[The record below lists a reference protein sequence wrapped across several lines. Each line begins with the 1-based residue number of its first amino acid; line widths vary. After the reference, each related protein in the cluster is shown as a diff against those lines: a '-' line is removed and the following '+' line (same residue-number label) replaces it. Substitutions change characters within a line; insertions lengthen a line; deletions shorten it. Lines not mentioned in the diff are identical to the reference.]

1 LTPTAGSPVRSFT
14 PTLGGRPV
22 TVHAPEAG
30 DFSDA
35 AFWGTFGANGLYGLD
50 VESTYLTELA
60 QFDPDFRVRLVQ
72 FATVDVA
79 WVLSLHDG
87 AQLEAARRLLSDP
100 TAQFCSHTNMD
111 VLSVATTLGVDITGR
126 NLDTRSLAIMA
137 DPDKD
142 QDRDLKTLT
151 TAHIGPEL
159 AEADAELYARFLE
172 LWPGRKNAAK
182 AAVEAHGWEA
192 IDIDD
197 PAYLTYA
204 GLDAIACRRLAEVLV
219 PLTQAPLELLRM
231 ESWLATQA
239 NRIQLR
245 GLRVDVE
252 ALAALKA
259 EAEGEC
265 GQAKEDFGA
274 LTGVNV
280 QSPVKINEWFAE
292 HGADWEV
299 WPGPRTPTGSPSLAK
314 EAVHLV
320 GGYPLDSMAETA
332 LAHLVRFK
340 GHLDLLNKTNGIA
353 KVLDPAGRIHPV
365 LHPMGASTTAR
376 MSSAGPNVQNFSKR
390 DPRMRGL
397 FLPEPGHVLA
407 TIDFD
412 QVELRVVAALA
423 REEKMIETILAG
435 GDLHQ
440 LTVDEIAQAGI
451 DIDRDTGKMTNF
463 LIVYGGGGTA
473 LHEQGG
479 IPLGQAG
486 EIVATW
492 RDRYPSIKALAEY
505 MGGFRD
511 EVRTISNRRLPVTV
525 NRKDGTT
532 RAYANI
538 NYYVQSS
545 ARELL
550 VDAWH
555 RFAEEFG
562 HADKVWYPVHDE
574 LILHIR
580 EDEVEQVIAD
590 AQRCMNFEFRGVPIS
605 ATAVVLRDEDGVS
618 RWMTS
623 KRAEKIKAGVA
634 A

>member
-1 LTPTAGSPVRSFT
+1 MRSFT

-22 TVHAPEAG
+22 TVHAPEVG
-30 DFSDA
+30 DFDPDVFFA
-35 AFWGTFGANGLYGLD
+35 DFPEDGLYGLD

-60 QFDPDFRVRLVQ
+60 QFNPDFRVRLVQ
-72 FATVDVA
+72 FATTDTA
-79 WVLSLHDG
+79 WVLNPADLVQLG
-87 AQLEAARRLLSDP
+87 AAMYLLQGPS
-100 TAQFCSHTNMD
+100 TFCSHTNMD
-111 VLSVATTLGVDITGR
+111 VLSVATQLHVDITGR

-142 QDRDLKTLT
+142 RDRDLKTLT

-159 AEADAELYARFLE
+159 AEADAELFVRFLH

-182 AAVEAHGWEA
+182 AAVEANGWA
-192 IDIDD
+192 TIDIDD

-204 GLDAIACRRLAEVLV
+204 GLDAIACRQLAEILV
-219 PLTQAPLELLRM
+219 PLTQAPVELLQM

-245 GLRVDVE
+245 GLRVDVD

-259 EAEGEC
+259 EAEEET
-265 GQAKEDFGA
+265 GQADARIVE
-274 LTGVNV
+274 LTGGDNPKITR
-280 QSPVKINEWFAE
+280 SPKLQGWLAE
-292 HGADWEV
+292 HGVDWET
-299 WPGPRTPTGSPSLAK
+299 WPGARTDTGSPSLSGDNVK
-314 EAVHLV
+314 LLE
-320 GGYPLDSMAETA
+320 GYPLDQTGAGVVSE
-332 LAHLVRFK
+332 LLRFK

-365 LHPMGASTTAR
+365 LHPLGASTTAR

-440 LTVDEIAQAGI
+440 LTVDEIAEAGI
-451 DIDRDTGKMTNF
+451 TIDRDTGKMTNF
-463 LIVYGGGGTA
+463 LIVYGGGGNA
-473 LHEQGG
+473 LHEQAG
-479 IPLGQAG
+479 IPLDQAG
-486 EIVATW
+486 TIVATW

-525 NRKDGTT
+525 NRKDGSA

-562 HADKVWYPVHDE
+562 RAVNVWYPVHDE
-574 LILHIR
+574 LILHAR
-580 EDEVEQVIAD
+580 EDEIDDVIAD

-623 KRAEKIKAGVA
+623 KRAEKIA
-634 A
+634 AERAAA

>member
-1 LTPTAGSPVRSFT
+1 MRSFT
-14 PTLGGRPV
+14 ATLGGKPV
-22 TVHAPEAG
+22 TVHAPEVG
-30 DFSDA
+30 GERIDVA
-35 AFWGTFGANGLYGLD
+35 AWNATFPVGGLYGLD

-72 FATVDVA
+72 FATLDTA
-79 WVLSLHDG
+79 WVLNPADRGHRAAIDSLLG
-87 AQLEAARRLLSDP
+87 DP
-100 TAQFCSHTNMD
+100 TVTFCSHTNMD
-111 VLSVATTLGVDITGR
+111 VLSVATQLEVDITGR

-151 TAHIGPEL
+151 TVHIGPEL
-159 AEADAELYARFLE
+159 AEADATLYARFLE
-172 LWPGRKNAAK
+172 LWPGRRNAAK
-182 AAVEAHGWEA
+182 AAVEAYGWAA
-192 IDIDD
+192 IDADD

-204 GLDAIACRRLAEVLV
+204 GLDAIACRQLAEVLV
-219 PLTQAPLELLRM
+219 PLTQAPVELLKM

-239 NRIQLR
+239 NRIQIR
-245 GLRVDVE
+245 GLRVDRH
-252 ALAALKA
+252 ALGTLHL
-259 EAEGEC
+259 EAEEEC
-265 GQAKEDFGA
+265 GQAKEDFHS

-292 HGADWEV
+292 HGADWDA

-314 EAVHLV
+314 EAVRLV
-320 GGYPLDSMAETA
+320 GDYPLDGDGRTA
-332 LAHLVRFK
+332 LGHLVRFK
-340 GHLDLLNKTNGIA
+340 GHLDLLNKTNGVA

-440 LTVDEIAQAGI
+440 LTVDEIAEAGI
-451 DIDRDTGKMTNF
+451 EIDRDTGKMTNF
-463 LIVYGGGGTA
+463 LIVYGGGGKA
-473 LHEQGG
+473 LHEQAG
-479 IPLGQAG
+479 IPLDQASA
-486 EIVATW
+486 IVSTW

-525 NRKDGTT
+525 NRRDGSA

-538 NYYVQSS
+538 NYLVQSS
-545 ARELL
+545 AREAL
-550 VDAWH
+550 VDAWW
-555 RFAEEFG
+555 RFATEFG
-562 HADKVWYPVHDE
+562 RAANVWYPIHDE
-574 LILHIR
+574 LVLTAP
-580 EDEVEQVIAD
+580 EDEMAAVIAD
-590 AQRCMNFEFRGVPIS
+590 AQTCMNFEFRGVPIS